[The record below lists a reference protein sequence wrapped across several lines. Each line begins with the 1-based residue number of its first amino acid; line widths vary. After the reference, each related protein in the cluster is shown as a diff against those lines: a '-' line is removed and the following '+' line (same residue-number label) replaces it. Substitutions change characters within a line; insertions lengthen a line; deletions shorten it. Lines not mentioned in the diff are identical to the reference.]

1 MYGNIHLERYIC
13 GSDLDY
19 EANMNWSII
28 IKSELL
34 NIITYYLLTYQTPM
48 AGDLLLFRMKKQEI

>member
-34 NIITYYLLTYQTPM
+34 NITIKNY
-48 AGDLLLFRMKKQEI
+48 I